1 MCIAAATVVMRK
13 FARVAVAGF
22 GHRRDVRLLSALVDL
37 DASVWTPSRIKNLGS
52 RNYVGVAWMMRLQVL
67 SQTRVMGKIVSRPLS
82 LDSLEVG
89 EKFNINGASLRAV
102 LRALLHSGIS
112 ESTELMVLS
121 RNQSSI
127 CVSAC
132 SGPQRVR
139 LRKTHARHV
148 SVQLVLPTKK
158 QNSGRLWSE
167 RYR

>member
-1 MCIAAATVVMRK
+1 
-13 FARVAVAGF
+13 
-22 GHRRDVRLLSALVDL
+22 
-37 DASVWTPSRIKNLGS
+37 
-52 RNYVGVAWMMRLQVL
+52 MMRLQVL
-67 SQTRVMGKIVSRPLS
+67 SQTRMIGKSVFRSLS

-102 LRALLHSGIS
+102 LRTLLHNGIS

-148 SVQLVLPTKK
+148 SVQLVPPEK
-158 QNSGRLWSE
+158 NRIADDYG
-167 RYR
+167 

>member
-1 MCIAAATVVMRK
+1 
-13 FARVAVAGF
+13 
-22 GHRRDVRLLSALVDL
+22 
-37 DASVWTPSRIKNLGS
+37 
-52 RNYVGVAWMMRLQVL
+52 MMRLQVL

-148 SVQLVLPTKK
+148 SVQLVPPTKK
-158 QNSGRLWSE
+158 QNSGQLWSE

>member
-1 MCIAAATVVMRK
+1 
-13 FARVAVAGF
+13 
-22 GHRRDVRLLSALVDL
+22 
-37 DASVWTPSRIKNLGS
+37 
-52 RNYVGVAWMMRLQVL
+52 MMRLQVL
-67 SQTRVMGKIVSRPLS
+67 SQTRMIGKSVFRSLS

-102 LRALLHSGIS
+102 LRTLLLNGIS
-112 ESTELMVLS
+112 ESTELTVLS

-148 SVQLVLPTKK
+148 SVQLVPPEKK
-158 QNSGRLWSE
+158 QNSG
-167 RYR
+167 